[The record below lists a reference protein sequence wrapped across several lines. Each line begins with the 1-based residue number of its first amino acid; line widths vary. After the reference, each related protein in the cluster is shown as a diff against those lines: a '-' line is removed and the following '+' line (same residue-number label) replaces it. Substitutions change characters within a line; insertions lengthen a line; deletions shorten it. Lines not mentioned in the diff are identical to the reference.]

1 MITRETDYAIRALL
15 YLACSKPNTWTS
27 ASVLANQMEIP
38 YRFLRRI
45 LLKLGEMKLVM
56 SARGK
61 YGGVR
66 LAKPADALTLFE
78 IVQAADPQ
86 AIMLNICLVEGESCT
101 RSSRCV
107 IHDELA
113 DIQQALH
120 TRLHSITLAQ
130 LADKEQARQAP
141 AIS

>member
-15 YLACSKPNTWTS
+15 YLACGKPNTWVS
-27 ASVLANQMEIP
+27 ASVLATQMEIP

-45 LLKLGEMKLVM
+45 LLKLGEMKLVV

-66 LAKPADALTLFE
+66 LAKPAEVTTLYE

-86 AIMLNICLVEGESCT
+86 AIMLNICRRKRFFYCAG
-101 RSSRCV
+101 RSG
-107 IHDELA
+107 
-113 DIQQALH
+113 
-120 TRLHSITLAQ
+120 
-130 LADKEQARQAP
+130 
-141 AIS
+141 